1 MNGIPPEITD
11 RAEHLA
17 RLAARGEDLVAA
29 CMIMSDKEIEELQG
43 GVSLT
48 SWSSDINDLSKKNF
62 AFYIRELPLI
72 SDHYCC
78 EANV

>member
-29 CMIMSDKEIEELQG
+29 CTVMSGEEIDELQG
-43 GVSLT
+43 GVSYI
-48 SWSSDINDLSKKNF
+48 SCSSNIH
-62 AFYIRELPLI
+62 PL
-72 SDHYCC
+72 
-78 EANV
+78 

>member
-48 SWSSDINDLSKKNF
+48 S
-62 AFYIRELPLI
+62 
-72 SDHYCC
+72 
-78 EANV
+78 

>member
-11 RAEHLA
+11 RAEYLA

-29 CMIMSDKEIEELQG
+29 CTVMSDEEIEELQG

-48 SWSSDINDLSKKNF
+48 S
-62 AFYIRELPLI
+62 
-72 SDHYCC
+72 
-78 EANV
+78 